1 MGLSRSSQTSQS
13 DFPVFCGWSNQ
24 TLLVRIKM
32 SQGDYHWYILNLYI
46 SAHTEFRY
54 EIRVDDE
61 ISSSTTL
68 SWPAMKR
75 LRPGVYFNDDII
87 EIATQWV
94 LACIF
99 LGLFQL
105 NIFKSVLEKIMW
117 SKSCL
122 EWPGSPLEQFLFFQ
136 DKRVR
141 YAAWL
146 SIKYWS
152 MKIAKSGKV
161 CRHGSHQKSCRRSI
175 G

>member
-32 SQGDYHWYILNLYI
+32 AQGDYHWYILNLYI

-99 LGLFQL
+99 WAYFSW
-105 NIFKSVLEKIMW
+105 IFLRAYLR
-117 SKSCL
+117 KSCEANPAL
-122 EWPGSPLEQFLFFQ
+122 NDQVHLWNSFFFSKIKEWDML
-136 DKRVR
+136 
-141 YAAWL
+141 
-146 SIKYWS
+146 
-152 MKIAKSGKV
+152 
-161 CRHGSHQKSCRRSI
+161 HGCPSNTDQWK
-175 G
+175 